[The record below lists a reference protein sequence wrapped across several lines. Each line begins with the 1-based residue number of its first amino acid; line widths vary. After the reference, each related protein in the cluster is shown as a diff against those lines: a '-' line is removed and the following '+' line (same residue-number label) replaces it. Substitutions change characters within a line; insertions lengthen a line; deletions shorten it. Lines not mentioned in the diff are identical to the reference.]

1 MLQRALKR
9 LPYLGGIIRMWIIWY
24 SVVLSINIC
33 EFGLQKE
40 LLSGNTTFDDGITHC
55 SFIVMF
61 TLISGINRSK
71 ASLESSKNKIFS
83 SICFPCSTVDNGWN
97 IHVLSKLRSV
107 AMLWV
112 LIIKI
117 ISYFFLFIKK

>member
-40 LLSGNTTFDDGITHC
+40 LVSGNAAFDESITHC

-61 TLISGINRSK
+61 TLIGSINRSK
-71 ASLESSKNKIFS
+71 ARLESSKNKIFR
-83 SICFPCSTVDNGWN
+83 SICFPGSTIDNRWN
-97 IHVLSKLRSV
+97 IHVLSYFYSAALW
-107 AMLWV
+107 MLIFIYI
-112 LIIKI
+112 L
-117 ISYFFLFIKK
+117 YFFLFMKR